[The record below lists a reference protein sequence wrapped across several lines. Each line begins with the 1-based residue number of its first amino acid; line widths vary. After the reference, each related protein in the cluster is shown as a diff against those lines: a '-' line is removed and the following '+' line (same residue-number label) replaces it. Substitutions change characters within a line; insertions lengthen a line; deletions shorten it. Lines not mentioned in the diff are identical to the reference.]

1 MTNDETWEA
10 YNNFGGYS
18 LYNGNASGTASSRE
32 NAGRAVQ
39 VSYNRP
45 LSRTVGAGTT
55 EPSSQLFFNWDFPMI
70 RFMEKNGFDVSYV
83 SQTDVAASGG
93 AAMLE
98 QHKAFMEDGHS
109 EYWDA
114 ASRANVTAAR
124 DHGVSLAFFSG
135 NTMWW
140 KTRLAASQYG
150 NEATLICYKES
161 IDSAQTDPADPPT
174 WTGSWRDPRFSPPG
188 DGQPENAL
196 TGQLWLVNAN
206 SGSTFALQVSSA
218 FSKLR
223 FWRNTSVASLP
234 SGQTATMPGETLG
247 PEWDVDVD
255 NPFRP
260 AGNIDMS
267 KETHNVSSL
276 LVSNNQDFGSGTAT
290 HSLTLYRAASGAL
303 VFDAGTMNWS
313 WGLDSDHA
321 GDSNNPPSTD
331 MQQAMVNLFADMG
344 AQPATLQTGLVAA
357 TASADHTPPAST
369 ISSPSPGAT
378 FTNGSTVTISGA
390 ATDSGGGVVAGVEVS
405 TDGGSTWHPAT
416 TMSPAGASV
425 TWSDTWSATGN
436 GNVTI
441 KSRATDDSGNIE
453 TPGPGISV
461 TVNCPCSLFG
471 NNYIPSITSN
481 NDTGAYEFGM
491 KFQSSVA
498 GWVSGVRFYKGTGNN
513 GTHTGS
519 LWTSSGTQL
528 ATGTFTNETTSG
540 WQTLTFASAVFITA
554 NTTYV
559 VSYYDPN
566 GHYSSDT
573 ALFDWPLKTP
583 PLTAVKS
590 DYIDAG
596 GGNGVFNPGS
606 HGFPTT
612 SFSASSY
619 AVDVI
624 FSTSP
629 PAGIVPSVTAATPAA
644 GSSSNPTSTDP
655 SVTFSEPV
663 VPSSVSFAVK
673 DASGTAVAG
682 SVSFDSTNSVATFT
696 PTAALA
702 AGTTYTVTVSGA
714 KDSSGNAMTSAYTYS
729 FTTSRAFGSG
739 GQCPCAIWPD
749 TAPAGAVDSTDTS
762 SVELGVKFTPASN
775 GTITGVRFYKEPDNT
790 GSHTGTLW
798 TAGGS
803 QLATGTFASE
813 STQGWQELD
822 FQTPVAVTAGTTYVA
837 SYHTT
842 VGHYA
847 NSPNGLASAVT
858 NGPLTAVASGG
869 VFGYGS
875 STTFPS
881 TSYQASN
888 YWVDVV
894 YTAAPVVTSTTP
906 GNSATSVPVS
916 TSVTATFNKP
926 IQAGTAAFS
935 LTDPNGNTVAGTT
948 SLDSSGTVLTF
959 TPNAQLS
966 QATVYKV
973 TVNGAI
979 STTGAAMAAPVKW
992 SFTTSGTTACP
1003 CTIWE
1008 SDATPSIASASDTG
1022 SVELGVKF
1030 QADTNGWITGIRFY
1044 KGANNT
1050 GTHVGSLWDSSGHLL
1065 SQVTFA
1071 NESAAGWQQANF
1083 SSPIQV
1089 TAGTTYVASY
1099 LAPKGGYSASPAAFA
1114 SAGVD
1119 NSPLHAPSSP
1129 ASGGN
1134 GVYLY
1139 TSSPAFPTNTYNAT
1153 NYWVDVIFTTTAP

>member
-1 MTNDETWEA
+1 
-10 YNNFGGYS
+10 
-18 LYNGNASGTASSRE
+18 
-32 NAGRAVQ
+32 V
-39 VSYNRP
+39 
-45 LSRTVGAGTT
+45 
-55 EPSSQLFFNWDFPMI
+55 
-70 RFMEKNGFDVSYV
+70 
-83 SQTDVAASGG
+83 
-93 AAMLE
+93 
-98 QHKAFMEDGHS
+98 
-109 EYWDA
+109 
-114 ASRANVTAAR
+114 
-124 DHGVSLAFFSG
+124 
-135 NTMWW
+135 
-140 KTRLAASQYG
+140 
-150 NEATLICYKES
+150 
-161 IDSAQTDPADPPT
+161 
-174 WTGSWRDPRFSPPG
+174 
-188 DGQPENAL
+188 
-196 TGQLWLVNAN
+196 
-206 SGSTFALQVSSA
+206 
-218 FSKLR
+218 
-223 FWRNTSVASLP
+223 
-234 SGQTATMPGETLG
+234 
-247 PEWDVDVD
+247 
-255 NPFRP
+255 
-260 AGNIDMS
+260 
-267 KETHNVSSL
+267 
-276 LVSNNQDFGSGTAT
+276 
-290 HSLTLYRAASGAL
+290 
-303 VFDAGTMNWS
+303 
-313 WGLDSDHA
+313 
-321 GDSNNPPSTD
+321 
-331 MQQAMVNLFADMG
+331 
-344 AQPATLQTGLVAA
+344 
-357 TASADHTPPAST
+357 
-369 ISSPSPGAT
+369 
-378 FTNGSTVTISGA
+378 TNG
-390 ATDSGGGVVAGVEVS
+390 
-405 TDGGSTWHPAT
+405 
-416 TMSPAGASV
+416 
-425 TWSDTWSATGN
+425 
-436 GNVTI
+436 
-441 KSRATDDSGNIE
+441 
-453 TPGPGISV
+453 
-461 TVNCPCSLFG
+461 
-471 NNYIPSITSN
+471 
-481 NDTGAYEFGM
+481 
-491 KFQSSVA
+491 
-498 GWVSGVRFYKGTGNN
+498 
-513 GTHTGS
+513 
-519 LWTSSGTQL
+519 
-528 ATGTFTNETTSG
+528 
-540 WQTLTFASAVFITA
+540 
-554 NTTYV
+554 
-559 VSYYDPN
+559 
-566 GHYSSDT
+566 
-573 ALFDWPLKTP
+573 
-583 PLTAVKS
+583 PLTAVAS
-590 DYIDAG
+590 G
-596 GGNGVFNPGS
+596 GVFGYGS
-606 HGFPTT
+606 STTFPST
-612 SFSASSY
+612 SYQASNY
-619 AVDVI
+619 WVDVVYQKNA
-624 FSTSP
+624 T
-629 PAGIVPSVTAATPAA
+629 VPSVTAATPAA